1 MATIRKRG
9 PYQWAVQIR
18 RKGYPPQNKTFTTKA
33 EADAWAA
40 MTESE
45 MARGVWISRGEAED
59 TTLEEAL
66 DRYENE
72 ILPGKKGAE
81 PERSVIRTWR
91 ALKLA
96 KRALASIRS
105 TDVAAAR
112 DEWLKLYKPAT
123 VLRRLAVLSH
133 LFSIARKEWGMES
146 LSNPVELVRKPQAN
160 NARTRR
166 IADVEQTI
174 GGSSDEA
181 DQGRGADEGELER
194 IVAAT
199 GSTLLPSIIW
209 LAVETAMRRGRS
221 LTCVGSTLTSSVAS
235 PTCRQPRT
243 AAPATYPY
251 RPRRSPCCKPCATS
265 VPIGTPGLRGVCSAS
280 AAMQSRGRSSA
291 LSRGHGSSTSRS
303 GATHSSGRT
312 SAF

>member
-105 TDVAAAR
+105 TDVSGNRAAFLPTSSAGG
-112 DEWLKLYKPAT
+112 D
-123 VLRRLAVLSH
+123 
-133 LFSIARKEWGMES
+133 
-146 LSNPVELVRKPQAN
+146 
-160 NARTRR
+160 R
-166 IADVEQTI
+166 I
-174 GGSSDEA
+174 EA
-181 DQGRGADEGELER
+181 DWPR
-194 IVAAT
+194 
-199 GSTLLPSIIW
+199 
-209 LAVETAMRRGRS
+209 
-221 LTCVGSTLTSSVAS
+221 SVAS
-235 PTCRQPRT
+235 T
-243 AAPATYPY
+243 AL
-251 RPRRSPCCKPCATS
+251 
-265 VPIGTPGLRGVCSAS
+265 G
-280 AAMQSRGRSSA
+280 
-291 LSRGHGSSTSRS
+291 
-303 GATHSSGRT
+303 
-312 SAF
+312 